1 MKRTI
6 SLLAFSLMLFLAQSA
21 YSQAIPI
28 NEKFGKISDQELNM
42 TSYPLDTSAVAVV
55 LFEHNEQV
63 IAYNNRGE
71 LKKTDVI
78 HKRIK
83 ILKDAGKKYADHSFY
98 YPSSVNA
105 DVKISDL
112 KVSTFNKEGGKI
124 VETKMSK
131 KFYFDQKYN
140 DKRNKVSFT
149 AQNVVVGS
157 VVEYTYTITSNNV
170 LRIDDVFFQDA
181 IPVNYMTA
189 IVAYPEYLTF
199 SKSFKGYYPV
209 KHSTNVQAMSIVFA
223 NANSY
228 NYNLFNDSYSVTN
241 VPKLEF
247 EDYVIAPLFYLASVT
262 YDLTGTRFP
271 NSPGRSYNTSWSQV
285 DKMIC
290 DELKTHNEFTG
301 SCKIKDDVDKLKEN
315 KDLTEEQFIA
325 ELRNIIGVK
334 VKWNEVTS
342 FYPTGISKALKS
354 GTGNSADINILMA
367 TALNY
372 AGYKAEPVFLKFR
385 TAGPILGFHPSA
397 DQYDT
402 YIIRI
407 TTPSGEVY
415 YLDAKSKN
423 GYLNV
428 LPDNY
433 LVENARYINED
444 GKGSWVDLSKLSRSN
459 ENIVVNYSLTE
470 EKGSGTVTWSGYNA
484 ASQEI
489 KNVMAGK
496 TDDEYKA
503 YLEKKANIE
512 ITNLEYLDKK
522 YSPQI
527 KFKFDFEQDVQLE
540 GVTYFK
546 PFLIPFHKRA
556 FKDEKRIVPIDFV
569 CPKKIV
575 YTFNLTIPEGYMFEE
590 IPKSVK
596 YNCEALAGSVTVLF
610 KKTSETTLTVNYIYS
625 LGVYSVP
632 QSDYEFVRSYWEK
645 LVDLYDTQIVIK
657 EK

>member
-1 MKRTI
+1 MKRII

-55 LFEHNEQV
+55 LFEHREQV
-63 IAYNNRGE
+63 IDFDSKWD
-71 LKKTDVI
+71 LKKIEVV

-83 ILKDAGKKYADHSFY
+83 ILKDAGKKYADHYFY

-105 DVKISDL
+105 EVRISGL
-112 KVSTFNKEGGKI
+112 KVSTFNNEGGKM

-140 DKRNKVSFT
+140 EKTNKVSFT

-157 VVEYTYTITSNNV
+157 VVEYTYEITSNRLLLND
-170 LRIDDVFFQDA
+170 IYFQDA

-189 IVAYPEYLTF
+189 LAAYPQFFTY
-199 SKSFKGYYPV
+199 SKSYKGYYQIGY
-209 KHSTNVQAMSIVFA
+209 KDNIVA
-223 NANSY
+223 KSLVLPSSASY
-228 NYNLFNDSYSVTN
+228 NYNFLSDEYTVAN

-247 EDYVIAPLFYLASVT
+247 EDYVIAPLFYLASVS
-262 YDLTGTRFP
+262 YDLKSTQFP
-271 NSPGRSYNTSWSQV
+271 NEPYRSFNTTWAQI
-285 DKMIC
+285 DKIIC
-290 DELKTHNEFTG
+290 DNVKTPSDFHS

-315 KDLTEEQFIA
+315 KDLTEEQFVA
-325 ELRNIIGVK
+325 ELRNIIGGK

-342 FYPTGISKALKS
+342 FYPSGISKALKS

-372 AGYKAEPVFLKFR
+372 AGYKADPVFLKFR

-433 LVENARYINED
+433 LVENARYINEE
-444 GKGSWVDLSKLSRSN
+444 GKGSWVDLSKLSRST

-484 ASQEI
+484 ASQAI
-489 KNVMAGK
+489 KNVIAGK
-496 TDDEYKA
+496 TDEEYKA

-522 YSPQI
+522 YSPQV

-569 CPKKIV
+569 CPEKIV

>member
-112 KVSTFNKEGGKI
+112 KVSTFNKDGGTI

>member
-1 MKRTI
+1 
-6 SLLAFSLMLFLAQSA
+6 
-21 YSQAIPI
+21 
-28 NEKFGKISDQELNM
+28 
-42 TSYPLDTSAVAVV
+42 
-55 LFEHNEQV
+55 
-63 IAYNNRGE
+63 
-71 LKKTDVI
+71 
-78 HKRIK
+78 
-83 ILKDAGKKYADHSFY
+83 
-98 YPSSVNA
+98 
-105 DVKISDL
+105 
-112 KVSTFNKEGGKI
+112 
-124 VETKMSK
+124 
-131 KFYFDQKYN
+131 
-140 DKRNKVSFT
+140 
-149 AQNVVVGS
+149 
-157 VVEYTYTITSNNV
+157 
-170 LRIDDVFFQDA
+170 
-181 IPVNYMTA
+181 
-189 IVAYPEYLTF
+189 
-199 SKSFKGYYPV
+199 
-209 KHSTNVQAMSIVFA
+209 
-223 NANSY
+223 
-228 NYNLFNDSYSVTN
+228 
-241 VPKLEF
+241 
-247 EDYVIAPLFYLASVT
+247 
-262 YDLTGTRFP
+262 
-271 NSPGRSYNTSWSQV
+271 
-285 DKMIC
+285 MIC

-569 CPKKIV
+569 HPEKIV
-575 YTFNLTIPEGYMFEE
+575 YTLNLTIPEGYVFEE

-596 YNCEALAGSVTVLF
+596 YNCEALSGSVTVLF

>member
-1 MKRTI
+1 M
-6 SLLAFSLMLFLAQSA
+6 
-21 YSQAIPI
+21 
-28 NEKFGKISDQELNM
+28 
-42 TSYPLDTSAVAVV
+42 V
-55 LFEHNEQV
+55 LFEHREQV

-83 ILKDAGKKYADHSFY
+83 ILKDAGKKYVDHSFY

-325 ELRNIIGVK
+325 ELRNIIGGK

-489 KNVMAGK
+489 KNVIAGK

-527 KFKFDFEQDVQLE
+527 KFKFNFEQDVQLE

-569 CPKKIV
+569 HPEKIV
-575 YTFNLTIPEGYMFEE
+575 YTLNLTIPEGYMFEE

-596 YNCEALAGSVTVLF
+596 YNCEALSGSVTVIF

-632 QSDYEFVRSYWEK
+632 QSEYEFVRSYWEK